1 MTTESIARDRH
12 QRQSL
17 GGLYDRIKEVRLS
30 SILSQRVTNFGLS
43 SQKFSWSE
51 LVASDVNF

>member
-1 MTTESIARDRH
+1 MNTEPIARDRH

-30 SILSQRVTNFGLS
+30 STLSQRVTNLDNVVKGSYGWRWWHRL
-43 SQKFSWSE
+43 
-51 LVASDVNF
+51 